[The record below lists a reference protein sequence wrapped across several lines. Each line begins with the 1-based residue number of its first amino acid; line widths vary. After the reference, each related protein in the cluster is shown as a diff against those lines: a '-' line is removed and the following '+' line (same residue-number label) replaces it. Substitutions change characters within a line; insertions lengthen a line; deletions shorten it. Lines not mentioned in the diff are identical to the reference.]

1 MADHEME
8 IQTLVID
15 SGTRMTKVGFAGDDS
30 PRGIFQS
37 IVGRP
42 RHTGVMVGMRLRDA
56 YVGYEAQCKRGFL
69 TLKHPVE
76 HGLVT
81 NWDDMEKLW
90 HHAFYSELCVAPEE
104 HPVLL
109 TEAPFNSNA
118 NREKMTQIIFE
129 TFNIPAMYAA
139 NKAVLSVFA
148 NGRTTGIVL
157 DSGDSVTHAVPVYE
171 GYVLPHA
178 ISQLVLGGR
187 DLTDV
192 LIRDLI
198 LSCVLNRY
206 HRDMI
211 CDMKETIAYI
221 ALDFEH
227 EIDKAKNCS
236 KSVEKGFEL
245 PDGQVVNIGTER
257 FRCPEVLFQPSLL
270 GMEETGIH
278 EKAYNSI
285 MRCDDDIRKELFAN
299 IVLSGGST
307 MFPGIAKRMSK
318 EITALAPSR
327 TKIKV
332 IAPPERKYSTWI
344 GGSIFASLATFQKM
358 LIAKAEY
365 DESGPAIIHRKCI

>member
-8 IQTLVID
+8 FQTLVID
-15 SGTRMTKVGFAGDDS
+15 NGTGTTKVRFAGDDS
-30 PRGIFQS
+30 PRGVFPT

-42 RHTGVMVGMRLRDA
+42 RHTGVMVGMGQKDV
-56 YVGYEAQCKRGFL
+56 YVGYEALSKRGIL
-69 TLKHPVE
+69 NLKYPIG
-76 HGLVT
+76 HGLVRK
-81 NWDDMEKLW
+81 WDDIEKLW
-90 HHAFYSELCVAPEE
+90 HHTFYDELCVAPEE

-109 TEAPFNSNA
+109 TEAPFNSKV

-129 TFNIPAMYAA
+129 TFNIPAMYVA

-148 NGRTTGIVL
+148 NGRTTCIVV
-157 DSGDSVTHAVPVYE
+157 DCGDDVTHAVPIYE
-171 GYVLPHA
+171 GTVLPRA

-187 DLTDV
+187 DLTDH
-192 LIRDLI
+192 LIRDL
-198 LSCVLNRY
+198 SCVINWYDREQ
-206 HRDMI
+206 I
-211 CDMKETIAYI
+211 CDMEETIAYI

-245 PDGQVVNIGTER
+245 PDGQVINIGTER

-270 GMEETGIH
+270 GTEETGIH

-307 MFPGIAKRMSK
+307 MFPGIAKHMSK
-318 EITALAPSR
+318 EITALSPSR

-344 GGSIFASLATFQKM
+344 GGSIFASLDTFLKM

-365 DESGPAIIHRKCI
+365 DESGPTIIHRKCI

>member
-1 MADHEME
+1 MADHEMK

-15 SGTRMTKVGFAGDDS
+15 CETGMTKVGFAGDDS

-56 YVGYEAQCKRGFL
+56 YVGYEAQCKRGIL
-69 TLKHPVE
+69 TLKYPVK

-90 HHAFYSELCVAPEE
+90 HHAFYSELCVAPKE

-139 NKAVLSVFA
+139 NKAVLSVIA
-148 NGRTTGIVL
+148 NGRTTGIVV
-157 DSGDSVTHAVPVYE
+157 DCGDDVTHAVPVYE
-171 GYVLPHA
+171 GHVLPHA

-187 DLTDV
+187 DLTGH
-192 LIRDLI
+192 LIRD
-198 LSCVLNRY
+198 LSCVLNWCD
-206 HRDMI
+206 RDMI
-211 CDMKETIAYI
+211 CSMKETMAYI

-227 EIDKAKNCS
+227 EIDKAKTCS

-245 PDGQVVNIGTER
+245 PDGQVINIGTKR

-285 MRCDDDIRKELFAN
+285 MRC
-299 IVLSGGST
+299 
-307 MFPGIAKRMSK
+307 
-318 EITALAPSR
+318 
-327 TKIKV
+327 
-332 IAPPERKYSTWI
+332 
-344 GGSIFASLATFQKM
+344 
-358 LIAKAEY
+358 
-365 DESGPAIIHRKCI
+365 

>member
-8 IQTLVID
+8 FQTLVID
-15 SGTRMTKVGFAGDDS
+15 NGTGMTKVGFAGDDS
-30 PRGIFQS
+30 PRGVFPT

-42 RHTGVMVGMRLRDA
+42 RHAGVMVGMGRRDA
-56 YVGYEAQCKRGFL
+56 YVGYEAQCKRGIL
-69 TLKHPVE
+69 TLTYPVK

-148 NGRTTGIVL
+148 NGRTTGIVV
-157 DSGDSVTHAVPVYE
+157 DSGDDVTHAVPVYE
-171 GYVLPHA
+171 GHVLPHA

-187 DLTDV
+187 DLTDH
-192 LIRDLI
+192 LIRDLK
-198 LSCVLNRY
+198 CVLNWY
-206 HRDMI
+206 DRDMI

-221 ALDFEH
+221 ALDFKH
-227 EIDKAKNCS
+227 EIDKAKTCS

-245 PDGQVVNIGTER
+245 PDGQVINIGTQR

-278 EKAYNSI
+278 EKGLQLNYE
-285 MRCDDDIRKELFAN
+285 MR
-299 IVLSGGST
+299 
-307 MFPGIAKRMSK
+307 
-318 EITALAPSR
+318 
-327 TKIKV
+327 
-332 IAPPERKYSTWI
+332 
-344 GGSIFASLATFQKM
+344 
-358 LIAKAEY
+358 
-365 DESGPAIIHRKCI
+365 